1 MTDTVETAATA
12 AAASLD
18 AQGRRTASVNLD
30 NPLKRPEGEIS
41 AVSLRKPMGGDLRG
55 TKLADLYN
63 MDVLAMAMVIP
74 RISNPVIHKTEFMA
88 MDGEDIAALS
98 GEVVNFLLPKRA
110 RSEAGLE
117 A

>member
-1 MTDTVETAATA
+1 
-12 AAASLD
+12 
-18 AQGRRTASVNLD
+18 
-30 NPLKRPEGEIS
+30 
-41 AVSLRKPMGGDLRG
+41 
-55 TKLADLYN
+55 
-63 MDVLAMAMVIP
+63 
-74 RISNPVIHKTEFMA
+74 MA